1 MQTLGDIRSILA
13 ERGLHPKKA
22 LGQNFLHD
30 QNQLRRLI
38 DAAAVGPGDLVLEVG
53 PGTGTLTETLVE
65 RGCEVVA
72 CELDRD
78 MAAILEDRLGD
89 RITLLR
95 EDCLGDQ
102 RTLSAGV
109 DDALAGRPFSLVANL
124 PYGAA
129 SPLMSLL
136 AARRDCLGQWVTI
149 QREVADRLT
158 AGPGSRIY
166 GSLSLFVGALAV
178 ARRIAVLPPG
188 CFWPPPKVDSAIV
201 SILPR
206 PEPLVDDPE
215 RFGDFL
221 HRLFSR
227 RRKQIGTTLGRDAD
241 FPEGVEPTMRPEQL
255 PIEAMVALFNANR

>member
-102 RTLSAGV
+102 RTLSTGV
-109 DDALAGRPFSLVANL
+109 DNALAGRPFSLVANL
-124 PYGAA
+124 P
-129 SPLMSLL
+129 
-136 AARRDCLGQWVTI
+136 
-149 QREVADRLT
+149 
-158 AGPGSRIY
+158 
-166 GSLSLFVGALAV
+166 
-178 ARRIAVLPPG
+178 
-188 CFWPPPKVDSAIV
+188 
-201 SILPR
+201 
-206 PEPLVDDPE
+206 
-215 RFGDFL
+215 
-221 HRLFSR
+221 
-227 RRKQIGTTLGRDAD
+227 
-241 FPEGVEPTMRPEQL
+241 
-255 PIEAMVALFNANR
+255 